1 MLKAT
6 TWAFV
11 FDKASAPGSIAM
23 GGSQMPSKQIVFALV
38 TFLHDL
44 FTVVWV
50 GGLITLGL
58 IVLPSARA
66 VLGMGSETKKLM
78 NTIQKRLS
86 PLIYV
91 SILGLIVTGLLLSRR
106 SPAFQGLFG
115 FGSAYATVL
124 SVKHVLVVLM
134 VGIALYR
141 RLVLGRKSSPSS
153 PRQEK
158 LKVGLLLVNVVL
170 GIAVLL
176 LSGFSVALGA
186 VPPV

>member
-1 MLKAT
+1 
-6 TWAFV
+6 
-11 FDKASAPGSIAM
+11 
-23 GGSQMPSKQIVFALV
+23 MPRTQIVFALV

-66 VLGMGSETKKLM
+66 VLGMGPETKKLT
-78 NTIQKRLS
+78 NTIQKRLG

-91 SILGLIVTGLLLSRR
+91 SIAGLVITGLLLSRR
-106 SPAFQGLFG
+106 SPDFQGLFS
-115 FGSAYATVL
+115 FGSSYATVL
-124 SVKHVLVVLM
+124 SLKHLLVVLM
-134 VGIALYR
+134 VGIALGR
-141 RLVLGRKSSPSS
+141 SLVLGRKSAPSS

-158 LKVGLLLVNVVL
+158 LRVGLLLVNLVL

-176 LSGFSVALGA
+176 LSGFSAALGT